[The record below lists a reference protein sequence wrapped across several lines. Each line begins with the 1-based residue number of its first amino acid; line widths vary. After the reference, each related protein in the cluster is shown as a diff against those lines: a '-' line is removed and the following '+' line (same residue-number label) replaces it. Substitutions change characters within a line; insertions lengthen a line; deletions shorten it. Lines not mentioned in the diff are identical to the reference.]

1 MVLRKALGYHEHDGR
16 LIRAGLAECV
26 IGVDHAPV
34 IRCFICPVLGA
45 ASSFIEGIAMLVDF
59 MLRTGGDS
67 CQSSKTEE
75 ETKHDRSDG
84 DAEDCWED

>member
-1 MVLRKALGYHEHDGR
+1 VGSGERGGR
-16 LIRAGLAECV
+16 GAIT
-26 IGVDHAPV
+26 GVDHAPV
-34 IRCFICPVLGA
+34 IGCFICPVLGA
-45 ASSFIEGIAMLVDF
+45 ACSFIEGIAMLVDF

-84 DAEDCWED
+84 DAEDCWADRGKGLILERCMF